1 MMFDFNWNILE
12 AYVPFF
18 ISGTKLT
25 IELSVTASLA
35 GFFLGLFLAVLRVS
49 GRKFLSFPAACFME
63 CIRGTP
69 LLLQLLVVYF
79 GIIPLLMRKPDGTLA
94 AMLAL
99 SINAGAYIAET
110 IRGGILAVDEGQEEA
125 ARALGLSHWQCLR
138 YVVLPQAVR
147 SVLPALGNSFV
158 SLIKDSSLASVI
170 AAPELMYWANAA
182 NAEYYRVWE
191 TFITTGL
198 IYLILAC
205 FMECIRGTPLLLQLL
220 VVYFGIIPLL
230 MRKPDGTLAAMLALS
245 INAGAYIAETIRG
258 GILAVDEGQE
268 EAARALGLSHWQCLR
283 YVVLPQAVRSVLP
296 ALGNSFVSLIKDSSL
311 ASVIAA
317 PELMYWA
324 NAANA
329 EYYRVWETF
338 ITTGLIYLILTVTT
352 GRLLARLER
361 KRA

>member
-49 GRKFLSFPAACFME
+49 GRKFLSLPAACFME

-69 LLLQLLVVYF
+69 LLLQ
-79 GIIPLLMRKPDGTLA
+79 
-94 AMLAL
+94 
-99 SINAGAYIAET
+99 
-110 IRGGILAVDEGQEEA
+110 
-125 ARALGLSHWQCLR
+125 
-138 YVVLPQAVR
+138 
-147 SVLPALGNSFV
+147 
-158 SLIKDSSLASVI
+158 
-170 AAPELMYWANAA
+170 
-182 NAEYYRVWE
+182 
-191 TFITTGL
+191 
-198 IYLILAC
+198 
-205 FMECIRGTPLLLQLL
+205 
-220 VVYFGIIPLL
+220 
-230 MRKPDGTLAAMLALS
+230 LS

>member
-12 AYVPFF
+12 VYVPFF

-49 GRKFLSFPAACFME
+49 GRKFLS
-63 CIRGTP
+63 
-69 LLLQLLVVYF
+69 
-79 GIIPLLMRKPDGTLA
+79 
-94 AMLAL
+94 
-99 SINAGAYIAET
+99 
-110 IRGGILAVDEGQEEA
+110 
-125 ARALGLSHWQCLR
+125 
-138 YVVLPQAVR
+138 
-147 SVLPALGNSFV
+147 LPA
-158 SLIKDSSLASVI
+158 
-170 AAPELMYWANAA
+170 
-182 NAEYYRVWE
+182 
-191 TFITTGL
+191 
-198 IYLILAC
+198 AC